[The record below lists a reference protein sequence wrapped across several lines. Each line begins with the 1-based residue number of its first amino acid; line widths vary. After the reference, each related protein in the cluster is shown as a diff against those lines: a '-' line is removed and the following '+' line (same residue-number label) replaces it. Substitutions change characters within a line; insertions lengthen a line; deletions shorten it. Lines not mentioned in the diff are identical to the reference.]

1 MEYIPLAYQ
10 YLFSLVVTIVLT
22 NIPYIG
28 KYFKVINTMIHESA
42 HAIVSLL
49 LNAEVV
55 QIELFSNTSGTT
67 LTKTNSKWKRFLI
80 SFVGYPFAT
89 ATAWLI
95 YMFAIYKW
103 YTAGLIFLLI
113 IVILNLIFFVRNIY
127 GIFWLITYGLLIGT
141 VLYFNNTLAITV
153 VLYITAG
160 IILVESLISIIQLL
174 IIAYKQPDKAGDA
187 KNLKDIT
194 QIPALFWVFVFLFL
208 SCYIL
213 WNISRKFLIIP
224 F

>member
-1 MEYIPLAYQ
+1 M
-10 YLFSLVVTIVLT
+10 S
-22 NIPYIG
+22 
-28 KYFKVINTMIHESA
+28 
-42 HAIVSLL
+42 
-49 LNAEVV
+49 
-55 QIELFSNTSGTT
+55 
-67 LTKTNSKWKRFLI
+67 
-80 SFVGYPFAT
+80 
-89 ATAWLI
+89 
-95 YMFAIYKW
+95 
-103 YTAGLIFLLI
+103 
-113 IVILNLIFFVRNIY
+113 ILNLIFFVRNIY

-141 VLYFNNTLAITV
+141 VLYFNNALAITV